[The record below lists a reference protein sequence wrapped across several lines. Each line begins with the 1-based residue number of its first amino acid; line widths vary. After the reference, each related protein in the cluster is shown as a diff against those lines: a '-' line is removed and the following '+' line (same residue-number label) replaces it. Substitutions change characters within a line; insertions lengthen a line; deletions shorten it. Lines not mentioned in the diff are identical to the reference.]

1 MASSAP
7 ALLLAT
13 LILGSLA
20 IRSMTSEY
28 SSGMI
33 RVTFA
38 AIAERRQVLV
48 AKAAILA
55 VLTFVVTLVSNV
67 VAFVLGERI
76 LSSQHIESSLGDA
89 GVLRAIVFGAIA
101 VSAFAIIGLGLGT
114 VVKRTA
120 AATTGLSLFVIGGQ
134 LVGLALPE
142 NARKYLPSS
151 ALQSVVSTRQTA
163 ELLPSRSAMT
173 ILVTYAVIALTVA
186 IAMVQRRDA

>member
-1 MASSAP
+1 
-7 ALLLAT
+7 
-13 LILGSLA
+13 
-20 IRSMTSEY
+20 MTSEY

-89 GVLRAIVFGAIA
+89 GVLRAIVFGAVFGALVYFGYGSISMS
-101 VSAFAIIGLGLGT
+101 VKTTPT
-114 VVKRTA
+114 VTA
-120 AATTGLSLFVIGGQ
+120 PAANPAQ
-134 LVGLALPE
+134 
-142 NARKYLPSS
+142 K
-151 ALQSVVSTRQTA
+151 
-163 ELLPSRSAMT
+163 
-173 ILVTYAVIALTVA
+173 
-186 IAMVQRRDA
+186 